1 MDPHDRETR
10 TVAVIG
16 TRGYPSFYGGFETA
30 VRRIAPGLA
39 DRGWRV
45 RVYGRRGGVD
55 ATAEADPRVHSILT
69 PGLDTTWFS
78 TLSYG
83 LTAVLHSLLRKPD
96 VALVM
101 NVANGFW
108 LPLLRLRGI
117 PTVVNVDGLEWERDK
132 WNPLGKAVFRWGAR
146 LTARFADELI
156 FDAEA
161 IGDYWRRELG
171 RSGTFVPYG
180 GDPAPALPVDAGVE
194 PGRYVLLVAR
204 FVQENTVPGFL
215 AAAPAIVE
223 KADVD
228 VVVVGSAPADD
239 PIQQTADALAAS
251 HPRIKVLGHL
261 NDDWRLHSLWQH
273 AGVYFHGHT
282 VGGTNPALVQA
293 MALGA
298 RVVARDTVYNREVLA
313 DAGVYCDGDEESI
326 VQAVVATLCDDRPL
340 GELAATRAARHY
352 SWELVVDGYARVLDA
367 TRRARRE
374 QRARA
379 STAGEDETWIASS

>member
-1 MDPHDRETR
+1 MHPHRPDTPI
-10 TVAVIG
+10 VAVIG

-30 VRRIAPGLA
+30 VRRIAPALA

-45 RVYGRRGGVD
+45 RVYGRRGWVA
-55 ATAEADPRVHSILT
+55 ATSTTDPRVDRVLT
-69 PGLDTTWFS
+69 PGLDTTAFS

-83 LTAVLHSLLRKPD
+83 LTAVLHALVRKPD

-117 PTVVNVDGLEWERDK
+117 PTVVNVDGIEWERDK
-132 WNPLGKAVFRWGAR
+132 WNSLGKTVFRWGAR

-171 RSGTFVPYG
+171 RDGTFVPYG
-180 GDPAPALPVDAGVE
+180 GDPGPALPLDEDLEA
-194 PGRYVLLVAR
+194 GRYVLLVAR
-204 FVQENTVPGFL
+204 FVQENTVAEFL

-228 VVVVGSAPADD
+228 VVVVGSATPDD
-239 PIQQTADALAAS
+239 PIQRAADALAVA

-261 NDDWRLHSLWQH
+261 SDDQRLHSLWQH

-282 VGGTNPALVQA
+282 VGGTNPSLVQA

-298 RVVARDTVYNREVLA
+298 RVVARDTAFNREVLA
-313 DAGVYCDGDEESI
+313 DTGVYCDGDEESI
-326 VQAVVATLCDDRPL
+326 VQAVVAALNDDRPL
-340 GELAATRAARHY
+340 GELAADRAARHFL
-352 SWELVVDGYARVLDA
+352 WEPVADAYARIIDA
-367 TRRARRE
+367 TRR
-374 QRARA
+374 
-379 STAGEDETWIASS
+379 S